1 MASALV
7 EHTRD
12 GSRHLFRQAQT
23 PTAFED
29 ADKDMGQVHWNEVGV
44 NQNLTFPVQPDPASG
59 MHCWHQKVTVGPAQE
74 GDRYG
79 DVCVDT
85 DKSREVFERWLEK
98 TRPASG
104 DLRRP
109 MHLKRPN
116 RPVDSAYRL

>member
-1 MASALV
+1 MCI
-7 EHTRD
+7 RD
-12 GSRHLFRQAQT
+12 SLFRQAQT